1 MEGSHYGKCGGWR
14 VGCGEGLPTT
24 GGLRGGRVCGQGL
37 SRDRSCARRER
48 GDRRGFRA
56 VRGGNQ
62 DVDVPMLASARSR
75 YCWVRSADDGGTRG
89 GPESAGRGS
98 VGRPAA
104 ANSEAAGPNTH
115 AIRTRDA
122 GHPGS
127 LPQNHL
133 PGGFGGNS
141 PRMSCCLRYHSRRVR
156 ESMVS
161 LKSLKLAMFRAP
173 SMSSFRD
180 LLRSPLASVAHP
192 R

>member
-1 MEGSHYGKCGGWR
+1 MANAAVGGS
-14 VGCGEGLPTT
+14 VVA
-24 GGLRGGRVCGQGL
+24 RVC
-37 SRDRSCARRER
+37 RRR
-48 GDRRGFRA
+48 GDSGGGEFAGRGFRGIGPA
-56 VRGGNQ
+56 LAGNVGIGEAFALCAGGIR
-62 DVDVPMLASARSR
+62 MLTFLCSLRPGPAIAG
-75 YCWVRSADDGGTRG
+75 CGQPTKGGLGG

-98 VGRPAA
+98 EGRPAA

-122 GHPGS
+122 EHPGS